1 MNFKE
6 RYNYNPKTDLLG
18 KGGFARVYKA
28 TDTLLDREVAVK
40 IFNTSENGHYTVLE
54 EIKKV
59 IKLEHPN
66 LLRYYDVAILEN
78 TNAFGENETLQV
90 GIMELANAGDLKQ
103 FAQENPNSSLLY
115 DLLQQVLSG
124 LGFLHSKGIIHR
136 DLKPQNILLVKDND
150 GKLTA
155 KISDFGISKNTDSNT
170 NSASMTIGTIEYMAP
185 EQFSPN
191 KYGINGKIGTNLDL
205 WSFGIMVHELITN
218 KPPFGQ
224 RNGNTTAEQI
234 MSSIL
239 SAELPEEIDTMKE
252 PYRTVIK
259 KCLVSDAKLRIKNA
273 NELIQYFETK
283 ESLKD
288 ELETQIIPKPL
299 NPKNNSSDDLETKL
313 FETNKNDETKV
324 LDYQPLKDDSTSNN
338 RTEENGESAITEN
351 NSKSKLIISV
361 LGFYAC
367 FSLILK
373 FISLFDSIKL
383 ILSFGVIICFIIGL
397 IILAFKKRFNFIIGI
412 LVCGFIETAIGFGYK
427 YFNEPSSNET
437 FYSSIEEKFKNK
449 QYDEVLIAL
458 KDSVDLKSN
467 NISKPAIQYYTNA
480 LLAKGDTINAIPYL
494 LKSGELGISE
504 HAYTLGEL
512 YFKGSK
518 ANNVEQNYAKAKQY
532 FVASINDS
540 RSETFL
546 GNIYFMGLGEE
557 KNYEKALKYYE
568 SAAIKG
574 NSVAMYA
581 LGLSYLNGAGV
592 EKNSLEAKQWFDK
605 LIVKNDNPN
614 VTALAK
620 KELIIANKGIIKQLL
635 IGKWESVNQ
644 VNSKG
649 ENLGDMNT
657 QFMTFNFDEDWT
669 IQNEDG
675 TKSNQK
681 WFLND
686 SILSFSKT
694 KWTAKIVLIN
704 DKIMQTSDIK
714 NGNNIKGIDNWKKIE
729 SEKTNQ
735 NIIKPIEFIY
745 DYEDIY
751 SEEQERELEAIV
763 RKFKKE
769 TYAEIV
775 IISIDNSITTN
786 VYFENLIQNIA
797 NDWGV
802 GKKEVNNG
810 IVIGIS
816 KKLGRIK
823 ILNGSGIEAKLSDE
837 ETKKIIQNIIIP
849 EFKNG
854 YYFEGTKQ
862 GLNEIIKTLKI
873 KN

>member
-288 ELETQIIPKPL
+288 ELETQIIDKPQTITT
-299 NPKNNSSDDLETKL
+299 NPTGGLETKVI
-313 FETNKNDETKV
+313 ETKKDNETKI
-324 LDYQPLKDDSTSNN
+324 LGKESLKSESKD
-338 RTEENGESAITEN
+338 EENKPKPEEPTTP
-351 NSKSKLIISV
+351 KPV
-361 LGFYAC
+361 
-367 FSLILK
+367 
-373 FISLFDSIKL
+373 
-383 ILSFGVIICFIIGL
+383 V
-397 IILAFKKRFNFIIGI
+397 KKNKTNLIIGI
-412 LVCGFIETAIGFGYK
+412 LVICFIGIVALFGIK
-427 YFNEPSSNET
+427 IFSNSNINN
-437 FYSSIEEKFKNK
+437 FYTIIEEKFKNK

-467 NISKPAIQYYTNA
+467 SISKTAIRYYTNA
-480 LLAKGDTINAIPYL
+480 LLAKGDTINAMPYIS
-494 LKSGELGISE
+494 KSVELGINDN
-504 HAYTLGEL
+504 AYTLGEI
-512 YFKGSK
+512 YYK
-518 ANNVEQNYAKAKQY
+518 EQNYAKAKPI
-532 FVASINDS
+532 FEASLNDA
-540 RSETFL
+540 RSETTL
-546 GNIYFMGLGEE
+546 GNMYFMELGVT
-557 KNYEKALKYYE
+557 KNYDTAFKYYE
-568 SAAIKG
+568 SAAKKG
-574 NSVAMYA
+574 NSTAMYA

-592 EKNSLEAKQWFDK
+592 SQNSVEAKKWFEK
-605 LIVKNDNPN
+605 VIEKNDNAN
-614 VTALAK
+614 LIVLAK
-620 KELIIANKGIIKQLL
+620 KELVETNKNILVKNEDNLNATSDLAITKNELVFDKKMNYYEGLAAVKKD
-635 IGKWESVNQ
+635 GKWGFVN
-644 VNSKG
+644 
-649 ENLGDMNT
+649 
-657 QFMTFNFDEDWT
+657 
-669 IQNEDG
+669 
-675 TKSNQK
+675 
-681 WFLND
+681 
-686 SILSFSKT
+686 
-694 KWTAKIVLIN
+694 
-704 DKIMQTSDIK
+704 K
-714 NGNNIKGIDNWKKIE
+714 NN
-729 SEKTNQ
+729 
-735 NIIKPIEFIY
+735 
-745 DYEDIY
+745 
-751 SEEQERELEAIV
+751 
-763 RKFKKE
+763 
-769 TYAEIV
+769 EIV
-775 IISIDNSITTN
+775 IPCKYLDVGYFVNGVTIVKTIEDSKGWDIIIIDKNNKILASEEIA
-786 VYFENLIQNIA
+786 YYGIENGNE
-797 NDWGV
+797 NWWYSHDK
-802 GKKEVNNG
+802 GKTL
-810 IVIGIS
+810 
-816 KKLGRIK
+816 LGRDFHKEI
-823 ILNGSGIEAKLSDE
+823 
-837 ETKKIIQNIIIP
+837 
-849 EFKNG
+849 FKTPHKPKSTVV
-854 YYFEGTKQ
+854 YY
-862 GLNEIIKTLKI
+862 
-873 KN
+873 